1 MSFNKPLSA
10 ADVRMLANRPF
21 GTKIVIVNKS
31 NSNTMGMYD
40 DYKDAVKAYNNAPFP
55 AMLTMSYVFD
65 KS

>member
-1 MSFNKPLSA
+1 MNFNKPLSA
-10 ADVRMLANRPF
+10 ADERQLANRPW

-31 NSNTMGMYD
+31 NSNTMGAYE

-55 AMLTMSYVFD
+55 ALLTISYVFD